1 MENKINDPAI
11 INDLIQ
17 INNDRIAGYKTALDL
32 AHSIRVDDLGVI
44 FAKYISQSEQFISE
58 LIPYVVLEG
67 EEPTETDSTMLSGKL
82 FRLWMNIKVNISG
95 NDRKSLLESCEK
107 GEDAFRETYK
117 KTLEEDRSS
126 LTINAVKLIENQ
138 LDKQFV
144 AHDEIKILS
153 YSILNTL

>member
-44 FAKYISQSEQFISE
+44 FAKYINQSEQFISE
-58 LIPYVVLEG
+58 LISYVVLEG
-67 EEPTETDSTMLSGKL
+67 EEPTDSTMLSGKL

-117 KTLEEDRSS
+117 KTLEEDRSF
-126 LTINAVKLIENQ
+126 LTINAVNLIENQ
-138 LDKQFV
+138 LDRQLV

-153 YSILNTL
+153 DSILNTL